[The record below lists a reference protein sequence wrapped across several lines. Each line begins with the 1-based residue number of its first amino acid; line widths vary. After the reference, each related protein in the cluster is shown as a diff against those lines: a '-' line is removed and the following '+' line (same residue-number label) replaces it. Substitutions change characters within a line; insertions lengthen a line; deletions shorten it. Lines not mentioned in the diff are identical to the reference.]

1 MNDEFYIKRC
11 FELAKK
17 AHGLVAP
24 NPYVGAVIV
33 KDQKI
38 IGEGFHEAYG
48 KAHAEV
54 EAFKNCKVDTT
65 GATLYVNLE
74 PCCHTNKQTP
84 PCLPLVLEKN
94 IKRIVIS
101 NLDPNPHVSGQ
112 SVQRLKEAG
121 LEVVEGILRAE
132 GEELNEVFF
141 HWMKTQTPFV
151 HLKSA
156 VTLDGKIA
164 HPEGHSQWITGEGSR
179 LDAHLGRMGA
189 SAIVIGAKTLR
200 ADNPSLT
207 VRLPTTMTK
216 KQPFRFVFSRELN
229 FDLKSKVFTDEFKNQ
244 TFIITTSSKKNSWP
258 ENQILR
264 LKPDSPFDWKSFNEF
279 CAQLKLTSLWLEGG
293 QEIYDLFLSSKNVHR
308 LTLYYGA
315 KIMGGNHSFT
325 KALFSSNLAC
335 LPHLKNQSMTPLGL
349 DFKISGQL
357 IFPEST

>member
-84 PCLPLVLEKN
+84 PCLPLVLEKK

-121 LEVVEGILRAE
+121 LEVVEGILRSE
-132 GEELNEVFF
+132 GEEINEVFF

-207 VRLPTTMTK
+207 VRLPTSMTK

-244 TFIITTSSKKNSWP
+244 TFIITTSSKKNCWP